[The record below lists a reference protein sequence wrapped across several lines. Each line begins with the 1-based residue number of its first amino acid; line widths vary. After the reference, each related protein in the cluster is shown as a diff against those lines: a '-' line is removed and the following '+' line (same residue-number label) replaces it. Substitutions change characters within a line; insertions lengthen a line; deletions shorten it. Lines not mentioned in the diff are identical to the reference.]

1 MPGIAELALGAAPI
15 AGGALLGVAAGNLKP
30 PDIRG
35 NIAKDMDLLERIPD
49 DQPELKARLKD
60 SIDRRIDALI
70 KADER
75 SREIRIAAMSY
86 TGNWRDIV
94 VFICALL
101 FTIIWWN
108 VSHSRANWL
117 VMFIVMIIVS
127 VVAGI
132 YAGRG
137 LLRAVAMTHF
147 DGEGGLS
154 QVDFATINEI
164 YAEQLYP
171 GGMLSKTWTEEYNDC
186 CVSLDQNRTEAIKK
200 YAYFGDRTRFICGYA
215 GFLGNGIISLPRP
228 WCCLS
233 SRS

>member
-1 MPGIAELALGAAPI
+1 MTEETMPGIAELALGAAPI

-30 PDIRG
+30 PDIRA
-35 NIAKDMDLLERIPD
+35 NIAKDTHLLERIPD
-49 DQPELKARLKD
+49 DSTELTTRLKD

-137 LLRAVAMTHF
+137 LLRAV
-147 DGEGGLS
+147 
-154 QVDFATINEI
+154 
-164 YAEQLYP
+164 
-171 GGMLSKTWTEEYNDC
+171 
-186 CVSLDQNRTEAIKK
+186 NR
-200 YAYFGDRTRFICGYA
+200 FLRRGDREPK
-215 GFLGNGIISLPRP
+215 S
-228 WCCLS
+228 
-233 SRS
+233 

>member
-30 PDIRG
+30 PDVRA

-49 DQPELKARLKD
+49 DRPELRARLKD

-75 SREIRIAAMSY
+75 SRELRIAALSY
-86 TGNWRDIV
+86 SGNWRDIV
-94 VFICALL
+94 VFICAVL
-101 FTIIWWN
+101 FTIVWWN

-117 VMFIVMIIVS
+117 VMFIVMIIAS

-137 LLRAVAMTHF
+137 LMRAARRFLRR
-147 DGEGGLS
+147 D
-154 QVDFATINEI
+154 
-164 YAEQLYP
+164 
-171 GGMLSKTWTEEYNDC
+171 
-186 CVSLDQNRTEAIKK
+186 
-200 YAYFGDRTRFICGYA
+200 
-215 GFLGNGIISLPRP
+215 
-228 WCCLS
+228 
-233 SRS
+233 SRDE

>member
-15 AGGALLGVAAGNLKP
+15 AGGALLGVAAGNLKA

-35 NIAKDMDLLERIPD
+35 AIVKDMDLLERIPD

-70 KADER
+70 RADER
-75 SREIRIAAMSY
+75 SRDLRVAAMSY

-94 VFICALL
+94 VFACAVL
-101 FTIIWWN
+101 FTIVWWN

-137 LLRAVAMTHF
+137 LLRVVGHF
-147 DGEGGLS
+147 LHR
-154 QVDFATINEI
+154 
-164 YAEQLYP
+164 
-171 GGMLSKTWTEEYNDC
+171 NDTN
-186 CVSLDQNRTEAIKK
+186 D
-200 YAYFGDRTRFICGYA
+200 
-215 GFLGNGIISLPRP
+215 
-228 WCCLS
+228 
-233 SRS
+233 